1 MDVIAD
7 LMHPAMHEPPLTDL
21 LLIACEL
28 ATKVESKP
36 QRRDGTDAAV
46 HASSGATL
54 ARRIQAGAQFS
65 ASCSETPMEST
76 PFCWA
81 VSLQVGAAR
90 RTRYEVWL
98 RESPEQ
104 LKALWLA
111 REQAR
116 ALRDSLPHDQRKK
129 KPWGPL

>member
-1 MDVIAD
+1 MDQ
-7 LMHPAMHEPPLTDL
+7 PASTDL

-28 ATKVESKP
+28 AVKVESRP

-54 ARRIQAGAQFS
+54 ARRIQAGATFV
-65 ASCSETPMEST
+65 ASCNETAAPSGLHPA
-76 PFCWA
+76 PFHWDIA
-81 VSLQVGAAR
+81 MRVGAAR
-90 RTRYEVWL
+90 STNYKLWL

-104 LKALWLA
+104 LKVLWLA
-111 REQAR
+111 RKQAR
-116 ALRDSLPHDQRKK
+116 ELRDSLPHDQRRK

>member
-1 MDVIAD
+1 MDE
-7 LMHPAMHEPPLTDL
+7 PASTDL
-21 LLIACEL
+21 LLIACER
-28 ATKVESKP
+28 AVQVQSKP

-54 ARRIQAGAQFS
+54 ARRIQAGAKVS
-65 ASCSETPMEST
+65 ASCNAPPAGAGEAPA
-76 PFCWA
+76 PFRWL
-81 VSLQVGAAR
+81 VSMQVGAVR
-90 RTRYEVWL
+90 RTNYEVWV

-116 ALRDSLPHDQRKK
+116 KLRDALPHGQRKK